1 MDTKRVFFF
10 FLQNDGYTVC
20 TLKDITENTEITAS
34 SRPAMVPNLIDQTTE
49 TFWESSE
56 DDKNKFK
63 TITIQCTRPF
73 EEPKAVYVH
82 FDNCRD
88 LNVSIHKFFW
98 WNTCITGIRVGNE
111 YWSAEQL
118 ICIRY
123 TFWKF
128 SMRIILFL

>member
-1 MDTKRVFFF
+1 M
-10 FLQNDGYTVC
+10 C

-56 DDKNKFK
+56 DDKSKFK
-63 TITIQCTRPF
+63 TITIQCTRPS

-88 LNVSIHKFFW
+88 LNVSKYDIKFSVKSLY
-98 WNTCITGIRVGNE
+98 NGHSVGNG
-111 YWSAEQL
+111 Y
-118 ICIRY
+118 
-123 TFWKF
+123 
-128 SMRIILFL
+128 